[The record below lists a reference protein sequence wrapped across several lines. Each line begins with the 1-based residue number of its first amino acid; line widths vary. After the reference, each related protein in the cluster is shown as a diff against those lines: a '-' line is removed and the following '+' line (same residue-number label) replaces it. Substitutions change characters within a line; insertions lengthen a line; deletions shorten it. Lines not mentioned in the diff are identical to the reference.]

1 MPTLNVCS
9 RATWHN
15 IPGGNQETKK
25 PETKLGNKVEGHGEA
40 AGLMV
45 LANRKGS
52 ESPLPLFR
60 SVQL

>member
-15 IPGGNQETKK
+15 IPGGNQET
-25 PETKLGNKVEGHGEA
+25 ETKLGNKVEGHGEA